1 VSATAHGLRDL
12 RATPIER
19 SHLGA
24 AINANVLDNL
34 ESGRFILRAS
44 PLRDALITLLCCV
57 VVAGLI
63 GLLWMVIRHIGTML
77 AAVAVLLIVALWCYW
92 ALATWLLVHHDLWL
106 SLAVPFGA
114 MVITAFA
121 TLLTLSAQ
129 ERQNRRF
136 ATEALGRYT
145 SKALVQELL
154 DHPEHLSLEWGR
166 RRPMSVYFSDI
177 AGFTTI
183 SEGLS
188 PEMLVALLN
197 DYLTNMTDIVL
208 AHGGVIDKYIGDA
221 VMAFWGAPVDD
232 PLHPQHAVACALAM
246 RKRCD
251 ELRPVWK
258 ARFGYEIYAR
268 AGINSGDA
276 VVGNMGSKH
285 KYNYTVMGDMVNL
298 ASRLEGANKA
308 YGTYLMISESTY
320 ALVGDAFDVR
330 ELDLV
335 AVKGKEQ
342 PVRVFEVLDNKGAT
356 TTAAL
361 QTAEAFTAALTL
373 YRQGDFA
380 AAQAAFARITDDPTA
395 KIYVDRCLHFI
406 EHPPTANDNGSWDGV
421 WRMTEK

>member
-1 VSATAHGLRDL
+1 
-12 RATPIER
+12 
-19 SHLGA
+19 
-24 AINANVLDNL
+24 
-34 ESGRFILRAS
+34 
-44 PLRDALITLLCCV
+44 
-57 VVAGLI
+57 
-63 GLLWMVIRHIGTML
+63 
-77 AAVAVLLIVALWCYW
+77 
-92 ALATWLLVHHDLWL
+92 
-106 SLAVPFGA
+106 
-114 MVITAFA
+114 
-121 TLLTLSAQ
+121 
-129 ERQNRRF
+129 
-136 ATEALGRYT
+136 
-145 SKALVQELL
+145 
-154 DHPEHLSLEWGR
+154 
-166 RRPMSVYFSDI
+166 
-177 AGFTTI
+177 
-183 SEGLS
+183 
-188 PEMLVALLN
+188 
-197 DYLTNMTDIVL
+197 
-208 AHGGVIDKYIGDA
+208 
-221 VMAFWGAPVDD
+221 
-232 PLHPQHAVACALAM
+232 
-246 RKRCD
+246 
-251 ELRPVWK
+251 VWK

-268 AGINSGDA
+268 AGVNSGDA

-356 TTAAL
+356 PPAAL

-406 EHPPTANDNGSWDGV
+406 EHPPAANSNGSWDGV